1 MIWFSFLKDHLI
13 VVWGMDGSG
22 SRSGSREACKEA
34 FISVQ
39 VRDDVD
45 LDQQV
50 RGGGNTQKMV
60 AI

>member
-34 FISVQ
+34 FISVR

-45 LDQQV
+45 LDQ
-50 RGGGNTQKMV
+50 
-60 AI
+60 